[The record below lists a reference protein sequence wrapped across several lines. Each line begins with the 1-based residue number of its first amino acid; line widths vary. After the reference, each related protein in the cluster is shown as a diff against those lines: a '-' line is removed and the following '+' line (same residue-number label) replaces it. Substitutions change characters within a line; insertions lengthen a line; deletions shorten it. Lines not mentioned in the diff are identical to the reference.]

1 MQRLFRQAKNL
12 LAAHL
17 VTFSRIRLAVHQN
30 LPQRRLS
37 LPRNHFDEFS
47 LTIPGDAGNSN
58 YFMRFD
64 DKRE

>member
-1 MQRLFRQAKNL
+1 
-12 LAAHL
+12 
-17 VTFSRIRLAVHQN
+17 VHQN

-37 LPRNHFDEFS
+37 LTRNHFDEFS